1 MGCSWFLTIFFLSYS
16 NFCSNNIL
24 LAGPQ
29 YKTGSTINK
38 HSRDVGYGG
47 GLEPAPISSSA
58 KRNINPWL
66 ILLSVWISED
76 QLDYWVDW
84 EWFCVLHMG
93 LFRTRERPLVEG
105 FCVILNVPLFKKKQ
119 SFHGDGGLMGY
130 STEPWDVAPIA
141 LHGSNKADQSQDF
154 QNSLIGWNSSRQNF
168 EVFTALKSSPW
179 LSSGNK
185 KGLFIC
191 AKQEYISSLKLFCR
205 LHVISYFP
213 FLSHSN

>member
-1 MGCSWFLTIFFLSYS
+1 M
-16 NFCSNNIL
+16 

-76 QLDYWVDW
+76 QLDYWVDR

-105 FCVILNVPLFKKKQ
+105 VCVILNVPLFKKKQ

-130 STEPWDVAPIA
+130 STEP
-141 LHGSNKADQSQDF
+141 
-154 QNSLIGWNSSRQNF
+154 
-168 EVFTALKSSPW
+168 
-179 LSSGNK
+179 
-185 KGLFIC
+185 
-191 AKQEYISSLKLFCR
+191 
-205 LHVISYFP
+205 
-213 FLSHSN
+213 